1 MVFDFDIDKAPKTK
15 EFLKE
20 LTSFME
26 TLNTPKFIKLQN
38 NKNFDEIENILSKKY
53 QDLFD
58 NNYSLMFSLIRNE
71 IKERNKRLGIVS
83 VEDAKV
89 ASKNY
94 NSIYVAVLKQ
104 LGIPRRVPTPT
115 ETAFIDT
122 WYNTYSFNKNI
133 NGKKKRRKH

>member
-71 IKERNKRLGIVS
+71 IKDFDILIKMINVKILLETNQISR
-83 VEDAKV
+83 EDANEYIKEMI
-89 ASKNY
+89 ND
-94 NSIYVAVLKQ
+94 IYVYPKF
-104 LGIPRRVPTPT
+104 G
-115 ETAFIDT
+115 
-122 WYNTYSFNKNI
+122 
-133 NGKKKRRKH
+133 GKSNFEQIIKAKHENDK

>member
-38 NKNFDEIENILSKKY
+38 NKNFDEIENILSKTY

-71 IKERNKRLGIVS
+71 IKDFDILLKMINVKILLETNQISR
-83 VEDAKV
+83 EDANEYIKEMI
-89 ASKNY
+89 ND
-94 NSIYVAVLKQ
+94 IYVYPKF
-104 LGIPRRVPTPT
+104 G
-115 ETAFIDT
+115 
-122 WYNTYSFNKNI
+122 
-133 NGKKKRRKH
+133 GKSNFEQIIKAKHENDK

>member
-58 NNYSLMFSLIRNE
+58 DNYSLMFSIIRNE
-71 IKERNKRLGIVS
+71 IKDFDILLKMINVKRLLETNQIS
-83 VEDAKV
+83 REDANEYIKEMI
-89 ASKNY
+89 ND
-94 NSIYVAVLKQ
+94 IYVYPKF
-104 LGIPRRVPTPT
+104 G
-115 ETAFIDT
+115 
-122 WYNTYSFNKNI
+122 
-133 NGKKKRRKH
+133 GKSNFEQIIKAKHENDK

>member
-1 MVFDFDIDKAPKTK
+1 MTFDFDIDKAPKTK

-71 IKERNKRLGIVS
+71 IKDFDILLKMINIKILLETNQISR
-83 VEDAKV
+83 EDANEYIKEMI
-89 ASKNY
+89 ND
-94 NSIYVAVLKQ
+94 IYVYPKF
-104 LGIPRRVPTPT
+104 G
-115 ETAFIDT
+115 
-122 WYNTYSFNKNI
+122 
-133 NGKKKRRKH
+133 GKSNFEQIIKAKHENDK

>member
-38 NKNFDEIENILSKKY
+38 NKNFDEIENILYKKY

-71 IKERNKRLGIVS
+71 IKDFDILLKMINVKILLETNQISR
-83 VEDAKV
+83 EDANEYIKEMI
-89 ASKNY
+89 ND
-94 NSIYVAVLKQ
+94 IYVYPKF
-104 LGIPRRVPTPT
+104 G
-115 ETAFIDT
+115 
-122 WYNTYSFNKNI
+122 
-133 NGKKKRRKH
+133 GKSNFEQIIKAKHENDK

>member
-26 TLNTPKFIKLQN
+26 TLNTPKFNKLQN

-71 IKERNKRLGIVS
+71 IKDFDILLKMINVKILLETNQISR
-83 VEDAKV
+83 EDANEYIKEMI
-89 ASKNY
+89 ND
-94 NSIYVAVLKQ
+94 IYVYPKF
-104 LGIPRRVPTPT
+104 G
-115 ETAFIDT
+115 
-122 WYNTYSFNKNI
+122 
-133 NGKKKRRKH
+133 GKSNFEQIIKAKYENDK

>member
-1 MVFDFDIDKAPKTK
+1 MVFDFNIDKAPKTK

-71 IKERNKRLGIVS
+71 IKYFDILLKMINVKILLETNQISR
-83 VEDAKV
+83 EDANEYIKEMI
-89 ASKNY
+89 ND
-94 NSIYVAVLKQ
+94 IYVYPKF
-104 LGIPRRVPTPT
+104 G
-115 ETAFIDT
+115 
-122 WYNTYSFNKNI
+122 
-133 NGKKKRRKH
+133 GKSNFEQIIKTKHENDK

>member
-71 IKERNKRLGIVS
+71 IKDFDILLKMINVKILLETNQISR
-83 VEDAKV
+83 EDENEYIKEMI
-89 ASKNY
+89 ND
-94 NSIYVAVLKQ
+94 IYVYPKF
-104 LGIPRRVPTPT
+104 G
-115 ETAFIDT
+115 
-122 WYNTYSFNKNI
+122 
-133 NGKKKRRKH
+133 GKSNFEQIIKTKHENDK

>member
-71 IKERNKRLGIVS
+71 IKDFDILLKMINVKILLETNQISR
-83 VEDAKV
+83 EDANEYIKEMI
-89 ASKNY
+89 ND
-94 NSIYVAVLKQ
+94 IYVYPKF
-104 LGIPRRVPTPT
+104 G
-115 ETAFIDT
+115 
-122 WYNTYSFNKNI
+122 
-133 NGKKKRRKH
+133 GKSNFEQIIKTKHENDK

>member
-71 IKERNKRLGIVS
+71 IKDFDILLKMINVKILLETNQISR
-83 VEDAKV
+83 EDANEYIKEMI
-89 ASKNY
+89 ND
-94 NSIYVAVLKQ
+94 IYIYPKF
-104 LGIPRRVPTPT
+104 G
-115 ETAFIDT
+115 
-122 WYNTYSFNKNI
+122 
-133 NGKKKRRKH
+133 GKSNFEQIIKAKHENDK

>member
-1 MVFDFDIDKAPKTK
+1 MTFDFDIDKAPKTK

-71 IKERNKRLGIVS
+71 IKDFDILLKMINVKILLETNQISR
-83 VEDAKV
+83 EDANEYIKEMI
-89 ASKNY
+89 ND
-94 NSIYVAVLKQ
+94 IYVYPKF
-104 LGIPRRVPTPT
+104 G
-115 ETAFIDT
+115 
-122 WYNTYSFNKNI
+122 
-133 NGKKKRRKH
+133 GKSNFEQIIKAKHENDK

>member
-26 TLNTPKFIKLQN
+26 TLNTPKFINLQN

-71 IKERNKRLGIVS
+71 IKDFDILLKMINIKILLETNQISR
-83 VEDAKV
+83 EDANEYIKEMI
-89 ASKNY
+89 ND
-94 NSIYVAVLKQ
+94 IYVYPKF
-104 LGIPRRVPTPT
+104 G
-115 ETAFIDT
+115 
-122 WYNTYSFNKNI
+122 
-133 NGKKKRRKH
+133 GKSNFEQIIKAKHENDK

>member
-38 NKNFDEIENILSKKY
+38 SKNFDEIENILSKKY

-71 IKERNKRLGIVS
+71 IKDFDILLKMINVKILLETNQISR
-83 VEDAKV
+83 EDANEYIKEMI
-89 ASKNY
+89 ND
-94 NSIYVAVLKQ
+94 IYVYPKF
-104 LGIPRRVPTPT
+104 G
-115 ETAFIDT
+115 
-122 WYNTYSFNKNI
+122 
-133 NGKKKRRKH
+133 GKSNFEQIIKAKHENDK

>member
-38 NKNFDEIENILSKKY
+38 NKNFDEIENILSKNY

-71 IKERNKRLGIVS
+71 IKDFDILLKMINVKILLETNQISR
-83 VEDAKV
+83 EDANEYIKEMI
-89 ASKNY
+89 ND
-94 NSIYVAVLKQ
+94 IYVYPKF
-104 LGIPRRVPTPT
+104 G
-115 ETAFIDT
+115 
-122 WYNTYSFNKNI
+122 
-133 NGKKKRRKH
+133 GKSNFEQIIKAKHENDK

>member
-71 IKERNKRLGIVS
+71 IKDFDILLKMINVKILLETNQISR
-83 VEDAKV
+83 EDANEYIKEMI
-89 ASKNY
+89 ND
-94 NSIYVAVLKQ
+94 IYVYPKFGGKSNFEQIIKAKH
-104 LGIPRRVPTPT
+104 
-115 ETAFIDT
+115 E
-122 WYNTYSFNKNI
+122 NNK
-133 NGKKKRRKH
+133 

>member
-71 IKERNKRLGIVS
+71 IKDFDIL
-83 VEDAKV
+83 
-89 ASKNY
+89 
-94 NSIYVAVLKQ
+94 LKMINVKI
-104 LGIPRRVPTPT
+104 LL
-115 ETAFIDT
+115 ET
-122 WYNTYSFNKNI
+122 N
-133 NGKKKRRKH
+133 

>member
-71 IKERNKRLGIVS
+71 IKDFDILLKMINVKILLETNQISR
-83 VEDAKV
+83 EDANEYIKEMI
-89 ASKNY
+89 ND
-94 NSIYVAVLKQ
+94 IYVYPKF
-104 LGIPRRVPTPT
+104 G
-115 ETAFIDT
+115 
-122 WYNTYSFNKNI
+122 
-133 NGKKKRRKH
+133 GKSNFEQIIKAKHDNDK

>member
-53 QDLFD
+53 QDLFV

-71 IKERNKRLGIVS
+71 IKDFDILLKMINVKILLETNQISR
-83 VEDAKV
+83 EDANEYIKEMI
-89 ASKNY
+89 ND
-94 NSIYVAVLKQ
+94 IYVYPKF
-104 LGIPRRVPTPT
+104 G
-115 ETAFIDT
+115 
-122 WYNTYSFNKNI
+122 
-133 NGKKKRRKH
+133 GKSNFEQIIKAKHENDK

>member
-58 NNYSLMFSLIRNE
+58 NNYSLVFSIIRNE
-71 IKERNKRLGIVS
+71 IKDFDVLLKMVNVKILLETNQISK
-83 VEDAKV
+83 EDANEYIKEMI
-89 ASKNY
+89 ND
-94 NSIYVAVLKQ
+94 IYVYPKF
-104 LGIPRRVPTPT
+104 G
-115 ETAFIDT
+115 
-122 WYNTYSFNKNI
+122 
-133 NGKKKRRKH
+133 GKSNFDQIIKAKHENVK

>member
-1 MVFDFDIDKAPKTK
+1 MTFDFDIDKAPKTK

-58 NNYSLMFSLIRNE
+58 NNYSLVFSLIRNE
-71 IKERNKRLGIVS
+71 IKDFDILLKMINVKILLETNQISK
-83 VEDAKV
+83 EDANEYIKEMI
-89 ASKNY
+89 ND
-94 NSIYVAVLKQ
+94 IYVYPKF
-104 LGIPRRVPTPT
+104 G
-115 ETAFIDT
+115 
-122 WYNTYSFNKNI
+122 
-133 NGKKKRRKH
+133 GKSNFEQIIKAKHENDK

>member
-20 LTSFME
+20 LTSFIE

-71 IKERNKRLGIVS
+71 IKDFDILLKMINVKILLETNQISR
-83 VEDAKV
+83 EDANEYIKEMI
-89 ASKNY
+89 ND
-94 NSIYVAVLKQ
+94 IYVYPKF
-104 LGIPRRVPTPT
+104 G
-115 ETAFIDT
+115 
-122 WYNTYSFNKNI
+122 
-133 NGKKKRRKH
+133 GKSNFEQIIKAKHENDK

>member
-1 MVFDFDIDKAPKTK
+1 MVVDFDIDKAPKTK

-71 IKERNKRLGIVS
+71 IKDFDILLKMINVKILLETNQISR
-83 VEDAKV
+83 EDANEYIKEMI
-89 ASKNY
+89 ND
-94 NSIYVAVLKQ
+94 IYVYPKF
-104 LGIPRRVPTPT
+104 G
-115 ETAFIDT
+115 
-122 WYNTYSFNKNI
+122 
-133 NGKKKRRKH
+133 GKSNFEQIIKAKHENDK

>member
-15 EFLKE
+15 EFLKD
-20 LTSFME
+20 LISFIE

-71 IKERNKRLGIVS
+71 IKDFDILLKMINVKILLETNQISR
-83 VEDAKV
+83 EDANEYIKEMV
-89 ASKNY
+89 ND
-94 NSIYVAVLKQ
+94 IYVYPKF
-104 LGIPRRVPTPT
+104 GG
-115 ETAFIDT
+115 
-122 WYNTYSFNKNI
+122 KNNFEQI
-133 NGKKKRRKH
+133 IKAKHENDK

>member
-1 MVFDFDIDKAPKTK
+1 MAFDFDIDKAPKTK

-71 IKERNKRLGIVS
+71 IKDFDILLKMINVKILLETNQISR
-83 VEDAKV
+83 EDANEYIKEMI
-89 ASKNY
+89 ND
-94 NSIYVAVLKQ
+94 IYVYPKF
-104 LGIPRRVPTPT
+104 G
-115 ETAFIDT
+115 
-122 WYNTYSFNKNI
+122 
-133 NGKKKRRKH
+133 GKSNFEQIIKAKHENDK

>member
-1 MVFDFDIDKAPKTK
+1 MVFDFNIDKAPKTK

-71 IKERNKRLGIVS
+71 IKDFDILLKMINVKILLETNQISR
-83 VEDAKV
+83 EDANEYIKEMI
-89 ASKNY
+89 ND
-94 NSIYVAVLKQ
+94 IYVYPKF
-104 LGIPRRVPTPT
+104 G
-115 ETAFIDT
+115 
-122 WYNTYSFNKNI
+122 
-133 NGKKKRRKH
+133 GKSNFEQIIKAKHENDK

>member
-26 TLNTPKFIKLQN
+26 TLNTPKIIKLQN

-71 IKERNKRLGIVS
+71 IKDFDILLKMINVKILLETNQISR
-83 VEDAKV
+83 EDANEYIKEMI
-89 ASKNY
+89 ND
-94 NSIYVAVLKQ
+94 IYVYPKF
-104 LGIPRRVPTPT
+104 G
-115 ETAFIDT
+115 
-122 WYNTYSFNKNI
+122 
-133 NGKKKRRKH
+133 GKSNFEQIIKAKHENDK

>member
-71 IKERNKRLGIVS
+71 IKDFDILLKMINVKILLETNQISREGANEYVKEMIN
-83 VEDAKV
+83 D
-89 ASKNY
+89 
-94 NSIYVAVLKQ
+94 IYVYPKF
-104 LGIPRRVPTPT
+104 G
-115 ETAFIDT
+115 
-122 WYNTYSFNKNI
+122 
-133 NGKKKRRKH
+133 GKSNFEQIIKAKHENDK

>member
-71 IKERNKRLGIVS
+71 IKDFDILLKMVNVKILLETNQISRENANEYIKEMIN
-83 VEDAKV
+83 D
-89 ASKNY
+89 
-94 NSIYVAVLKQ
+94 IYVYPKF
-104 LGIPRRVPTPT
+104 G
-115 ETAFIDT
+115 
-122 WYNTYSFNKNI
+122 
-133 NGKKKRRKH
+133 GKSNFEQIIKAKHENDK

>member
-26 TLNTPKFIKLQN
+26 TLNTPKFINLQN

-71 IKERNKRLGIVS
+71 IKDFDILLKMINVKILLETNQISR
-83 VEDAKV
+83 EDANEYIKEMI
-89 ASKNY
+89 ND
-94 NSIYVAVLKQ
+94 IYVYPKF
-104 LGIPRRVPTPT
+104 G
-115 ETAFIDT
+115 
-122 WYNTYSFNKNI
+122 
-133 NGKKKRRKH
+133 GKSNFEQIIKAKHENDK